1 MKQATKSRDKATLL
15 GMYRSMV
22 LIRTFE
28 ERAAEQYMLGN
39 IRGFLHLY
47 IGQEAIAAGAISTLQ
62 PQDYVVTHY
71 RDHGHALARGVEPN
85 AIMAELFGKQSG
97 SSGGKG
103 GSMHIFDSSKNFAG
117 GYAIVGGQLPIAVGL
132 SLAASFKNENRVV
145 LCFLGDGALNEG
157 EFHEAMNLAALW
169 HLPII
174 FFCENNLFGMGSPVH
189 ETVAAPEI
197 YRIAD
202 AYNMPSQR
210 IDGMDILEV
219 NQVVQDV
226 VKQVRN
232 GEGPFFLEAMT
243 YRFRGHSMADPVLYR
258 EKTEEEPWKDKDPI
272 PNYKRWLI
280 SNGLASEEEL
290 DVVNQT
296 IEQVVE
302 DAVQFAENSPIPD
315 LSALHKDIYAE
326 PGA

>member
-28 ERAAEQYMLGN
+28 ERAAEQYMLGK

-47 IGQEAIAAGAISTLQ
+47 IGQEAIASGAISSLQ

-132 SLAASFKNENRVV
+132 SLAASFKSEDRVV

-189 ETVAAPEI
+189 ETVATPEI

-210 IDGMDILEV
+210 IDGMNILEV
-219 NQVVQDV
+219 NDVVQGV
-226 VKQVRN
+226 VKRVRS

-258 EKTEEEPWKDKDPI
+258 EKTEEEQWKDKDPI
-272 PNYKRWLI
+272 PTYRRWLI
-280 SNGLASEEEL
+280 SNGLASEEDL

-302 DAVQFAENSPIPD
+302 DAVQFAEKSPIPD
-315 LSALHKDIYAE
+315 PGVLYKDIYAGPRE
-326 PGA
+326 

>member
-1 MKQATKSRDKATLL
+1 MDITPEKLRWIYET
-15 GMYRSMV
+15 MYT
-22 LIRTFE
+22 IRRFE
-28 ERAAEQYMLGN
+28 ETMLEQTVKGKSMGVAHTSDGEEACPTGICAHLTDEDW
-39 IRGFLHLY
+39 IASTHRG
-47 IGQEAIAAGAISTLQ
+47 
-62 PQDYVVTHY
+62 
-71 RDHGHALARGVEPN
+71 HGHCIAKGLEPKRM
-85 AIMAELFGKQSG
+85 MAEIFGRVTGQCK
-97 SSGGKG
+97 GKG

-169 HLPII
+169 RLPII

-210 IDGMDILEV
+210 IDGMSILEV
-219 NQVVQDV
+219 NEVFEDV
-226 VKQVRN
+226 AKRVRN

-258 EKTEEEPWKDKDPI
+258 EKTEEEQWKDKDPI
-272 PNYKRWLI
+272 PHYKRWLI